1 LEIPDV
7 RDAAKAMDDEVMA
20 EQSLFAAAAAVAVA
34 AVVAPEHSPCA
45 VAGLAAVNAVD
56 AEAGRPVVTTLV
68 LRRQL
73 RSSPFAAAA
82 AAVVAGAE
90 AVDQAGLAAGDSV
103 VQPYMAVDSLVAW
116 PDGLVVAFAQTGADA
131 GIVDL

>member
-20 EQSLFAAAAAVAVA
+20 EQSLFAAAVVAA
-34 AVVAPEHSPCA
+34 AVVVVALEHSPCA
-45 VAGLAAVNAVD
+45 VAGLAAVNVVD
-56 AEAGRPVVTTLV
+56 AEAGRPVVTTSV
-68 LRRQL
+68 LRLQL
-73 RSSPFAAAA
+73 RSSPFAAAV
-82 AAVVAGAE
+82 VVAGAE
-90 AVDQAGLAAGDSV
+90 AVDQAGLAVDDSV